1 MGHRSLLC
9 STREHAG
16 DLVDSSR
23 TLERTS
29 RSHGDS
35 GLHRLRHVNMG
46 GRTRRHLGQ
55 VGDDENLAPLSELGQ
70 RRCDRNGCFP
80 ADPCVDF
87 IEHDTLWPRSEDQ
100 PERQHGS
107 GELTT

>member
-1 MGHRSLLC
+1 MGDRSLLC

-23 TLERTS
+23 TLKRTC
-29 RSHGDS
+29 RCHGDS
-35 GLHRLRHVNMG
+35 GLHRLRHVNMS
-46 GRTRRHLGQ
+46 RRARSNLGQ
-55 VGDDENLAPLSELGQ
+55 VGDDEDLASLSELGQ
-70 RRCDRNGCFP
+70 RGRDRNGCFP
-80 ADPCVDF
+80 ADPCVNF